1 MKNLCQIP
9 PFLIARTMGLI
20 FTRRV
25 HFLKNRIGE
34 TVQLE
39 EEDFE
44 IFRQVIVDPPNNEQ
58 KKPGAIF
65 KVYFHFASFSV
76 NTNKVLSLIPIP
88 FIIAQPGFRS
98 KTWMLGLKTGIFQGF
113 YEWDTIK
120 EAENYWTSFP
130 LNLMK
135 KRAVPDSLNYSIT
148 EL

>member
-1 MKNLCQIP
+1 MKNLYQIP
-9 PFLIARTMGLI
+9 PFLIARTMGLL

-34 TVQLE
+34 TVQQE

-44 IFRQVIVDPPNNEQ
+44 IFRQVIVDPLNNKP
-58 KKPGAIF
+58 KKPEALF

-98 KTWMLGLKTGIFQGF
+98 KTWMLGQKTGMFQGF

-120 EAENYWTSFP
+120 DAENYWTSFP
-130 LNLMK
+130 LKLMK
-135 KRAVPDSLNYSIT
+135 KRAVPDSLTYSIT
-148 EL
+148 EI